1 MPVKFCIQ
9 NVFKSLLKCGMHFVY
24 KCGIPFAYKCGINFV
39 YIQIF
44 CIHFVHKS
52 LSKCRIHFVYIQTFC
67 IHFVYISSDL
77 QKVYIINIMYTIC
90 IQNSYRMYMQRTVCR
105 MDSSQKNKLCS
116 NQVKL
121 RFCNFS

>member
-9 NVFKSLLKCGMHFVY
+9 NVFKSLLKFGMHFVY

-90 IQNSYRMYMQRTVCR
+90 IQNSYRMYIQRTVCR